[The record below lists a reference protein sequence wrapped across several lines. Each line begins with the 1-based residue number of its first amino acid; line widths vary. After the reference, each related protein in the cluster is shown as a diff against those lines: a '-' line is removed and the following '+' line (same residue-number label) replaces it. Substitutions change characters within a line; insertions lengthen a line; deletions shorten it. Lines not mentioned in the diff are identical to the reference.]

1 MDRILPSNYVPIII
15 FSFLIVQ
22 CLLDFNEL
30 SPAVPV
36 ATFFQEMNDRK
47 NLSSEFLE
55 LSLPNLAC
63 YLSCIPFEQ
72 VFFPWNRFHKIF
84 SYFFREI
91 KVSIL
96 ASVAYWHPNKQVEVL
111 YCEKSQLQNQY
122 YCQYYFRFRMNFV
135 Q

>member
-1 MDRILPSNYVPIII
+1 MIFYENFVKSISRKKLII
-15 FSFLIVQ
+15 FSFLTVQ

-55 LSLPNLAC
+55 LSLPNLAR

-72 VFFPWNRFHKIF
+72 VFFP
-84 SYFFREI
+84 
-91 KVSIL
+91 
-96 ASVAYWHPNKQVEVL
+96 
-111 YCEKSQLQNQY
+111 
-122 YCQYYFRFRMNFV
+122 
-135 Q
+135 

>member
-1 MDRILPSNYVPIII
+1 MDRILPPNYVPIII
-15 FSFLIVQ
+15 FSFLTVQ

-72 VFFPWNRFHKIF
+72 VFFSVKSISQNFCENDFTKF
-84 SYFFREI
+84 S
-91 KVSIL
+91 
-96 ASVAYWHPNKQVEVL
+96 
-111 YCEKSQLQNQY
+111 
-122 YCQYYFRFRMNFV
+122 
-135 Q
+135 